1 MAERPPDDPSLPWEE
16 IARQVQIALE
26 ELPIGNPES
35 KGKLMEDLK
44 SVMVSLEEFGLP
56 FGMVPPRENR
66 PAPDISVVAGG
77 REAETEEAEPETE
90 PEEESVLPGRPDLKV
105 APDPITEEEEIED
118 SGEASGP
125 GGGFNWFNLGD
136 LGKSFPLPGMT
147 ASPPGDIRL
156 SGADAEEG
164 VQTLYTGTQARPYRI
179 HCADGAM
186 RVVVDGKSGEVL
198 RASRSIDVEGTL
210 IRVMLEDGSS
220 AMGTFQ
226 RIS

>member
-1 MAERPPDDPSLPWEE
+1 MT
-16 IARQVQIALE
+16 
-26 ELPIGNPES
+26 
-35 KGKLMEDLK
+35 
-44 SVMVSLEEFGLP
+44 
-56 FGMVPPRENR
+56 
-66 PAPDISVVAGG
+66 GG
-77 REAETEEAEPETE
+77 REEETNETEAEEA
-90 PEEESVLPGRPDLKV
+90 SDLPGRPDLKV
-105 APDPITEEEEIED
+105 APDPITEEEDLEE
-118 SGEASGP
+118 SGDPTSPGSG
-125 GGGFNWFNLGD
+125 FSWFNLGD

>member
-1 MAERPPDDPSLPWEE
+1 
-16 IARQVQIALE
+16 
-26 ELPIGNPES
+26 
-35 KGKLMEDLK
+35 
-44 SVMVSLEEFGLP
+44 
-56 FGMVPPRENR
+56 
-66 PAPDISVVAGG
+66 
-77 REAETEEAEPETE
+77 
-90 PEEESVLPGRPDLKV
+90 
-105 APDPITEEEEIED
+105 
-118 SGEASGP
+118 
-125 GGGFNWFNLGD
+125 
-136 LGKSFPLPGMT
+136 MT

>member
-1 MAERPPDDPSLPWEE
+1 MAERPPDNPGLPWEE

-26 ELPIGNPES
+26 ELPIGSPEA

-44 SVMVSLEEFGLP
+44 SVMLSLEEFGLP
-56 FGMVPPRENR
+56 FGMVPPPPVR
-66 PAPDISVVAGG
+66 PAPDISVMAGG
-77 REAETEEAEPETE
+77 RDEDTGKDEGDEGPVEVE
-90 PEEESVLPGRPDLKV
+90 RPDLKV
-105 APDPITEEEEIED
+105 APDPITEEEEPKEHPYGSD
-118 SGEASGP
+118 P
-125 GGGFNWFNLGD
+125 GGGFNWFNLGE
-136 LGKSFPLPGMT
+136 LGKSFTLPGMAT
-147 ASPPGDIRL
+147 TPPGDIRL

-164 VQTLYTGTQARPYRI
+164 AQTLYTGTQARPYRI

-210 IRVMLEDGSS
+210 IRVMLEKGSS

-226 RIS
+226 RIA